1 MVPRIA
7 TRYRGA
13 GYAGLIGTLL
23 ILFSFL
29 SAVWGLNDPTM
40 NFYWWAG
47 YTLILAAA
55 LAFCVALG
63 FRLNKRV
70 TLRDDVFA
78 ALLGF
83 VSGAFTVG
91 INLLVAFIEP
101 AFAYT
106 SSESVW
112 LVMLAPVSETLLFN
126 VAIYEVFDFH
136 LRGVDP
142 IQVILASDIT
152 FVGYHY
158 FRYFAQ
164 SQTLAPIFLII
175 ILTVGNTLFMYTYHV
190 TKNATAPMTAHT
202 TVNFA
207 SQRQQVIQSL
217 INAIPALVALLVMVV
232 VVYILSK
239 IIRRNL

>member
-1 MVPRIA
+1 VPRIG
-7 TRYRGA
+7 TRYRGP
-13 GYAGLIGTLL
+13 GYAGLIGAMF
-23 ILFSFL
+23 ILFSLL
-29 SAVWGLNDPTM
+29 SAVWGLNDPTL
-40 NFYWWAG
+40 NFYWWSG
-47 YTLILAAA
+47 YTLIWAAS
-55 LAFCVALG
+55 LSFCAVLG

-70 TLRDDVFA
+70 TLKDDTFA

-83 VSGAFTVG
+83 ISGAFTVG

-101 AFAYT
+101 AFSYT

-112 LVMLAPVSETLLFN
+112 LIMLAPVSETLLFDIA
-126 VAIYEVFDFH
+126 VYEVFDFF
-136 LRGVDP
+136 LQGVDP
-142 IQVILASDIT
+142 LQVILASDIP

-164 SQTLAPIFLII
+164 TQALAPIFLII
-175 ILTVGNTLFMYTYHV
+175 ILTVGNSLFMYTYHV
-190 TKNATAPMTAHT
+190 TKNATAPMVAHT

-217 INAIPALVALLVMVV
+217 INAVPAIVALIVMVA
-232 VVYILSK
+232 VVYVLSK